1 MVAVN
6 FNNYLIM
13 LCSFLNA
20 FIDFLVLLCYNIP
33 PIFKGCF
40 FMPQM
45 GMTTIGQYLNEIGQY
60 KLLTSEEMKELFIKY
75 NEGDESAKELLINSN
90 LRLVV
95 QIAKRFYYSNVQ
107 LADLIQEGNIGLIK
121 AIEKFDIQ
129 RDFKFSTYAI
139 PMIKQIMQ
147 RYIEEKKE

>member
-1 MVAVN
+1 
-6 FNNYLIM
+6 
-13 LCSFLNA
+13 
-20 FIDFLVLLCYNIP
+20 
-33 PIFKGCF
+33 
-40 FMPQM
+40 MPQM

-75 NEGDESAKELLINSN
+75 HDGDESAKELLINSN

-121 AIEKFDIQ
+121 AI
-129 RDFKFSTYAI
+129 
-139 PMIKQIMQ
+139 
-147 RYIEEKKE
+147 